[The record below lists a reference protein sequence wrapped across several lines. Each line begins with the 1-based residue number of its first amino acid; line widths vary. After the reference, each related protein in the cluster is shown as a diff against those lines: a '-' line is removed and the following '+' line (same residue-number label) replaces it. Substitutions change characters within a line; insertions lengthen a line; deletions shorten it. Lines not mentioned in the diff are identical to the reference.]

1 MIKTKSYC
9 LFFVFLFFFILSCNN
24 KKQVKVITLDSLFE
38 TKAKS
43 DSIQP
48 VIKKEIDSLI
58 TVVADIPPEKD
69 SINRV
74 AQKVLTALKEKN
86 YRLFADYFHPIE
98 PVLFAPHGFIK
109 KNISKRL
116 LAKDFLEAI
125 DKNWT
130 LTWGV
135 YKNSDEK
142 IQLKVIPYIEKF
154 IYDADFLNAEKTA
167 FDQVVEKDSPVNNIL
182 EIFPNLHYFYYYF
195 YGSDSEDKDKAGKSL
210 RLVFKK
216 YNGQYYIV
224 GIIHD

>member
-1 MIKTKSYC
+1 MKKKRLYC
-9 LFFVFLFFFILSCNN
+9 LIFVFAFFFFLSCNSN
-24 KKQVKVITLDSLFE
+24 RQVKVITLDSLFE
-38 TKAKS
+38 KKAKS

-48 VIKKEIDSLI
+48 VIKKEIDSI
-58 TVVADIPPEKD
+58 VTVVADIPLEKD

-86 YRLFADYFHPIE
+86 YRLFADYFHPRE
-98 PVLFAPHGFIK
+98 PVLFAPYGFIK

-135 YKNSDEK
+135 YKDSDEK

-167 FDQVVEKDSPVNNIL
+167 FDQVVKKGNQGNNIL
-182 EIFPNLHYFYYYF
+182 EIFPSLHFFDYYF
-195 YGSDSEDKDKAGKSL
+195 YGSDSEDKSMEEKSL

>member
-98 PVLFAPHGFIK
+98 TVLFAPYGFIK

-116 LAKDFLEAI
+116 LAKDFLETI

-182 EIFPNLHYFYYYF
+182 EIFPNLHYFDYYF

-224 GIIHD
+224 GIIHE